1 MAYKG
6 PSLQALRVFQVAAR
20 QLSFKQAASE
30 LNVTPSA
37 ISHQIKGLEQQL
49 QLSLFRRLNRA
60 LCLTPAGE
68 ELLRAIDQHLSQLER
83 AVNDVTRRHGAP
95 SIRAHIL
102 PFMATEIV
110 IPNLY
115 QFQQAHPEIE
125 LRIETSYSS
134 SEQFTLSGCDLG
146 VRFGDGNW
154 PGLVSERL
162 MAIRVTPV
170 CSPDFQAQH
179 QLKTLTDI
187 CGKTLINLPME
198 PDPWQRLAEE
208 AGFAPL
214 PPHPELTLDNYL
226 SNLTAAEQN
235 LGLALG
241 LLPMAIPWL
250 QKKRLIAPFDI
261 HFHIDESYW
270 VVYRPQDAERPEIQ
284 LFKRWLISLFETL
297 QTHSDELYSFE
308 AQKVSFVGQHQS
320 G

>member
-20 QLSFKQAASE
+20 HLSFKLAASE

-37 ISHQIKGLEQQL
+37 VSHQIKALEEQL
-49 QLSLFRRLNRA
+49 QFNLFRRLNRA
-60 LCLTPAGE
+60 LSLTPAGL
-68 ELLRAIDQHLSQLER
+68 ELLDAVDQHLSQLER
-83 AVNDVTRRHGAP
+83 ATNDVIRRHGAP

-110 IPNLY
+110 IPKLY
-115 QFQQAHPEIE
+115 HFQQAHPEVE
-125 LRIETSYSS
+125 LRIETSYSA
-134 SEQFTLSGCDLG
+134 SEQFTLSGCDIG

-154 PGLVSERL
+154 PGLIAEKL
-162 MAIRVTPV
+162 MEIRVTPV
-170 CSPDFQAQH
+170 CSPEFQRQH
-179 QLKTLTDI
+179 QLQTLADI
-187 CGKTLINLPME
+187 RGKTLINLPME

-208 AGFAPL
+208 VAMAPL

-241 LLPMAIPWL
+241 LLPMAFPWL
-250 QKKRLIAPFDI
+250 QKNRLIAPFDI
-261 HFHIDESYW
+261 HFHIDQSYW
-270 VVYRPQDAERPEIQ
+270 VVYRPQDADRPEIQ
-284 LFKRWLISLFETL
+284 LFKHWLLGLFEQL
-297 QTHSDELYSFE
+297 QRNSDEFYSFE
-308 AQKVSFVGQHQS
+308 AQKVSFVSQPHS